1 VIDIHTFMLALG
13 VGNMAFALLMA
24 GYLRN
29 AASAPGLVTW
39 MWARL
44 LSGLVQTASWVA
56 AQSGVGFDIDVAA
69 FAWVGGAALEVAAYC
84 QFFGFAGS
92 AWQRTLLPVAALALA
107 AVGCAVAADFSQV
120 QLIRVMGISIAVF
133 STGAAGILLRPKQ
146 KASLLQRLIGVND
159 VLFAVAIVAWA
170 GMADSGKGN
179 GHAGLILGL
188 AYMASYLL
196 MIVNGFGF
204 LLLCKQKD
212 DDRMRRLATIDYLT
226 DTLNRHAFFERAE
239 SARRLAL
246 RQDKPMALLMLDLD
260 HFKQLNDNHGHAS
273 GDEALRRFSAAVRA
287 LLREQDLMGR
297 LGGEEF
303 ALLLPGTALDGA
315 QLVAERVR
323 AAVQGTALPAD
334 VGAYRMTVS
343 IGLVVLDGDEQ
354 LTSALARADHALY
367 AAKTGGRNRV
377 TVGGTGTLLKRA

>member
-29 AASAPGLVTW
+29 ATSGPGLVTW

-44 LSGLVQTASWVA
+44 LSGLVQTGSWLA
-56 AQSGVGFDIDVAA
+56 AQSGAGIDIDVAA

-92 AWQRTLLPVAALALA
+92 AWQRTLFPVAALALA
-107 AVGCAVAADFSQV
+107 AVGCAVAADVSQV
-120 QLIRVMGISIAVF
+120 QMIRVMGISIAVF

-170 GMADSGKGN
+170 GMTDGGSGAS
-179 GHAGLILGL
+179 HASIILGL
-188 AYMASYLL
+188 AYLASYLL

-212 DDRMRRLATIDYLT
+212 DDRMRRLATIDGLT
-226 DTLNRHAFFERAE
+226 DTLNRHAFFEQAE

-246 RQDKPMALLMLDLD
+246 RHDKPVALLMLDLD
-260 HFKQLNDNHGHAS
+260 HFKQLNDNHGHAC
-273 GDEALRRFSAAVRA
+273 GDEALRLFAAAVRPQ
-287 LLREQDLMGR
+287 LREHDLMGR

-303 ALLLPGTALDGA
+303 ALLLPGTNIDGA

-323 AAVQGTALPAD
+323 VAVHDTVLPAQ
-334 VGAYRMTVS
+334 VGKYRMTVS
-343 IGLVVLDGDEQ
+343 IGLVVLDADEQ
-354 LTSALARADHALY
+354 LTSALGRADHALY

-377 TVGGTGTLLKRA
+377 VVGQPDGLLKRA